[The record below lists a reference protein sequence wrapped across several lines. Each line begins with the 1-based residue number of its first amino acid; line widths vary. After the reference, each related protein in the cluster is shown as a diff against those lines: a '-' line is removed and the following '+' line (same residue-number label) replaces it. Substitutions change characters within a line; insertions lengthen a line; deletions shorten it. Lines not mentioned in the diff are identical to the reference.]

1 MKLKIVQIS
10 QTKIQREK
18 NNEQNRAVYI
28 KQNTSNNIK
37 RCSIPITE
45 ISEGEEKEGGEE
57 ETLEAMML
65 NRFFSCC
72 SVAQLCPTL
81 CDFADCGTP
90 GFPVHHQL
98 LKLAQTHV
106 Q

>member
-18 NNEQNRAVYI
+18 NNEQNRAVYR

-37 RCSIPITE
+37 RCSIPITG
-45 ISEGEEKEGGEE
+45 ISEEEKEDGEE

-65 NRFFSCC
+65 NSF
-72 SVAQLCPTL
+72 
-81 CDFADCGTP
+81 
-90 GFPVHHQL
+90 
-98 LKLAQTHV
+98 LKLAIV
-106 Q
+106 QSLSRVRLFVTPWTVAHQASLPITNS

>member
-57 ETLEAMML
+57 ETLEANDAQQVFL
-65 NRFFSCC
+65 A
-72 SVAQLCPTL
+72 VAQSLSCVRL
-81 CDFADCGTP
+81 FATSRT
-90 GFPVHHQL
+90 VAHQASL
-98 LKLAQTHV
+98 SITNS
-106 Q
+106 